1 LVESD
6 NLRRQQQHEQNNQT
20 NESKLKKD
28 DVILVEKLA
37 RPATGLEVVKSTDVN
52 TVQKTRSKRG
62 KRTNIQRDSKQ
73 QYQKQLLLLNKPKRS
88 RRRSTLSSNQ
98 ATESSIASSSS
109 SSLVNQSTRSSN
121 NQSNII
127 SSYINDLFNNKTKQ
141 QIEQIFSINALF
153 HSPSSLLTKL
163 DLKSLFQP
171 ALFESLPRQSQLK
184 LIKLLPECDRQLDSH
199 GSFK

>member
-1 LVESD
+1 MVESD
-6 NLRRQQQHEQNNQT
+6 NLRRQQQNEQNNQT

-37 RPATGLEVVKSTDVN
+37 KPATGFEVVKPTDVN
-52 TVQKTRSKRG
+52 TGQKTRSKRG
-62 KRTNIQRDSKQ
+62 KKTNIQRDSKQ